1 LDTKGGES
9 VADDSIKSALLS
21 LTAKTTTGQLR
32 EMLPLIEEK
41 LAAGVKHE
49 EILEVLNAHGLKGL
63 TLGSYKTMLY
73 RIRQRAQATTTA
85 SIALPAATSQR
96 EKVAKVAAAQEDSP
110 ALPAEIETVA
120 SAGVNPTQALIETE
134 MPRYSLQQ
142 MQKKGKG

>member
-1 LDTKGGES
+1 

-49 EILEVLNAHGLKGL
+49 EILEVLNAHGLNL

-73 RIRQRAQATTTA
+73 RIRQRTQTATAPASVPAASQPDRTTRAATT
-85 SIALPAATSQR
+85 P
-96 EKVAKVAAAQEDSP
+96 EPSP
-110 ALPAEIETVA
+110 ALPAAVETIA
-120 SAGVNPTQALIETE
+120 SAGKTRMQNLVENEGPA
-134 MPRYSLQQ
+134 YSFKQVQQ
-142 MQKKGKG
+142 KAKEIK